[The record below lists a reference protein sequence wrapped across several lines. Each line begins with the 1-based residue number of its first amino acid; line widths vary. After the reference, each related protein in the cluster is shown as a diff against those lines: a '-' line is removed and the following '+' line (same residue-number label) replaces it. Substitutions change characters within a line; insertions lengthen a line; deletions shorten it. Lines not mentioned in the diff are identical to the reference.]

1 MTERA
6 SITGHEPNGQTKPD
20 SWAWRVLGDVAIVAA
35 LALTS
40 LVSGYSIDRVSSQP
54 LPIVYQTPEQ
64 RFDKE
69 LTTLVTAAPFAIAPA
84 ATIGLPDF
92 RAAVENKSALILD
105 ARPSVFF
112 ERGHVPGAL
121 NLSRDEFARDYRN
134 LAPTLKITGIKPII
148 VYCSGGTCH
157 DSRLVANALISLGIS
172 DVSIYTGGWDE
183 WTGAH
188 LPEATGSTR

>member
-6 SITGHEPNGQTKPD
+6 AITGHEPNGQTRNSRP
-20 SWAWRVLGDVAIVAA
+20 WRALGDVTVIAA

-40 LVSGYSIDRVSSQP
+40 LVAGYSINRISSQP
-54 LPIVYQTPEQ
+54 LPILYQTPEQ

-69 LTTLVTAAPFAIAPA
+69 LTTLVTAAPFTIAPA
-84 ATIGLPDF
+84 ATVGLPDF

-121 NLSRDEFARDYRN
+121 NLSRDDFARDYRH
-134 LAPTLKITGIKPII
+134 LAPRLKGTSTQPII

-157 DSRLVANALISLGIS
+157 DSRLVANALLSLGFS

-183 WTGAH
+183 WSAAH
-188 LPEATGSTR
+188 LPEATGSAR